1 MLLKTS
7 FESRDYFPIMSNNSN
22 IPVETPEDICHDQHH
37 VSSKRSPAISA
48 AMFALGIFG
57 NVAALVILEIRR
69 RRDMKAGG
77 TRMYGLFHVL
87 IRILVVTDLSGTCMT
102 SPVVQLSYSL
112 NITLVGLMPD
122 SRFLCE
128 YFGFTMTFFSLT
140 TLCILFTMAAE
151 RCLAIGYPYKYSQ
164 YITKKRGCIIIG
176 CFFVA
181 SILFCVLPFIFN
193 FGDFVQYCPG
203 TWCFFDMN
211 STQKRHRIYATVY
224 ATIMLGLVL
233 AIVVCN
239 LFVVYQLFKMYQ
251 RRKRNGGSAMA
262 NVRPRSDR
270 RVTSMAEE
278 VEYLIQLVFMTII
291 FIICTVPLVVRVYIN
306 SAGDVNRKE
315 SHGLDLIALRFI
327 SVNSI
332 IDPWVFILLS
342 RNVVHCFWSS
352 LCKLTLGGS
361 RGSLFKL
368 SVAPKENTPAQQD
381 LTQPTVECTEP
392 VTTQTVCNL

>member
-1 MLLKTS
+1 MTNHS
-7 FESRDYFPIMSNNSN
+7 DMGNG
-22 IPVETPEDICHDQHH
+22 TPEDICHRQLH
-37 VSSKRSPAISA
+37 VSSKKSPAISA
-48 AMFALGIFG
+48 AMFAAGIFG

-69 RRDMKAGG
+69 RRDIKAGG

-87 IRILVVTDLSGTCMT
+87 IRILVVTDLSGTCMI

-112 NITLVGLMPD
+112 NITLVGLMPE
-122 SRFLCE
+122 SAFLCS
-128 YFGFTMTFFSLT
+128 YFGFMMTFFSLA

-151 RCLAIGYPYKYSQ
+151 RCLAIGCPYKYSQ
-164 YITKKRGCIIIG
+164 YITKKRGCVVIG
-176 CFFVA
+176 FFFLA
-181 SILFCVLPFIFN
+181 SILFCVLPFIFD
-193 FGDFVQYCPG
+193 FGEFVQYCPG

-211 STQKRHRIYATVY
+211 STEKQHRIYATVY

-239 LFVVYQLFKMYQ
+239 LFVVYQLFKMYR
-251 RRKRNGGSAMA
+251 RRKRNGGSVMT
-262 NVRPRSDR
+262 NVRPKNDR

-278 VEYLIQLVFMTII
+278 VEHLILLVFMTII

-306 SAGDVNRKE
+306 SAGDVNRTE
-315 SHGLDLIALRFI
+315 SHRLDLIALRFI

-342 RNVVHCFWSS
+342 PSVLHCFWSS

-361 RGSLFKL
+361 RTSLFKL
-368 SVAPKENTPAQQD
+368 SLAAKEGTPARQE
-381 LTQPTVECTEP
+381 LTRPTAESTEA
-392 VTTQTVCNL
+392 VTSQTVCNL

>member
-1 MLLKTS
+1 
-7 FESRDYFPIMSNNSN
+7 MSNHSESL
-22 IPVETPEDICHDQHH
+22 PHTPEDICHQQLH
-37 VSSKRSPAISA
+37 VSSKKSPAISA
-48 AMFALGIFG
+48 AMFAAGIFG

-69 RRDMKAGG
+69 RRDIKAGG

-112 NITLVGLMPD
+112 NISLVGLIPE
-122 SRFLCE
+122 SSFLCS
-128 YFGFTMTFFSLT
+128 YFGFTMTFFSLA
-140 TLCILFTMAAE
+140 TLCVLFTMAAE
-151 RCLAIGYPYKYSQ
+151 RCLAIGCPYKYSQ
-164 YITKKRGCIIIG
+164 YVTKKRGCIAIG
-176 CFFVA
+176 CLFVA
-181 SILFCVLPFIFN
+181 SILFCVLPFLFQ
-193 FGDFVQYCPG
+193 FGAFVQYCPG

-211 STQKRHRIYATVY
+211 STEKEHRIYATVY

-239 LFVVYQLFKMYQ
+239 LYVVYQLFKMYQ
-251 RRKRNGGSAMA
+251 RRKRNGGSVMA
-262 NVRPRSDR
+262 NIRPRSDR

-278 VEYLIQLVFMTII
+278 VEHLILLVFMTII

-306 SAGDVNRKE
+306 SAGDVNPKE
-315 SHGLDLIALRFI
+315 SHRLDLIALRFI

-342 RNVVHCFWSS
+342 PSVLHCFWSS

-361 RGSLFKL
+361 RGSLFKSSL
-368 SVAPKENTPAQQD
+368 AAKENPPAQQE
-381 LTQPTVECTEP
+381 LTQPTVECTEL
-392 VTTQTVCNL
+392 VTTQTVCSL